1 MYIDITENTTPPSQL
16 AKSQKYFNKVTLFFY
31 DFILYGFISKYA
43 WGCPTKTLD
52 AHYASHITANHLD
65 VGVGTGYLL
74 NRVSF
79 PSATPRLALMDLSLS
94 CLTKTLTRLARYKP
108 ESYGQNV
115 LEPITMNIKKFD
127 SIGINSVMHCIP
139 GSFKEKGIAFR
150 HLKALLNDNGLLF
163 GTTVLSKGV
172 TQNWL
177 SKIFVKFFNRLGV
190 FINNDDSL
198 IDLTEALRK
207 YFQQVDITVVG
218 STAIFSA
225 R

>member
-1 MYIDITENTTPPSQL
+1 MNIDKTENTKPSQL
-16 AKSQKYFNKVTLFFY
+16 VKSQKYFNRVTLFFY
-31 DFILYGFISKYA
+31 DVILYGFISKHG
-43 WGCPTKTLD
+43 WGCSPKTLD
-52 AHYASHITANHLD
+52 AHYASHITGNHLD

-74 NRVSF
+74 DRVSF
-79 PSATPRLALMDLSLS
+79 PGATPRLALMDLSLS

-108 ESYGQNV
+108 ESYGQNI
-115 LEPITMNIKKFD
+115 LKPITMDIYKFD
-127 SIGINSVMHCIP
+127 SVGVNSVMHCIP

-150 HLKALLNDNGLLF
+150 HLKSLLNENGVLF

-172 TQNWL
+172 NKNWL
-177 SKIFVKFFNRLGV
+177 SKIFMKFFNRLGV

-198 IDLTEALRK
+198 NDLTEALRK

>member
-1 MYIDITENTTPPSQL
+1 MNIDKTENTMHPSQL
-16 AKSQKYFNKVTLFFY
+16 IKSQKYFNPVSLFFY
-31 DFILYGFISKYA
+31 DLILYGFISKYA

-65 VGVGTGYLL
+65 VGVGTGFLL
-74 NRVSF
+74 DRVAF

-108 ESYGQNV
+108 ESYEQNI
-115 LEPITMNIKKFD
+115 LEPITMDIKKFD
-127 SIGINSVMHCIP
+127 SIGINSVMHCVP
-139 GSFKEKGIAFR
+139 GGFKEKGIAFH
-150 HLKALLNDNGLLF
+150 HLKSLLNDNGVLF

-172 TQNWL
+172 SKNWL
-177 SKIFVKFFNRLGV
+177 SSVFMQFFNYIGV

-198 IDLTEALRK
+198 DELTEVLRS

>member
-1 MYIDITENTTPPSQL
+1 MIFTKTVYGMPQSKLI
-16 AKSQKYFNKVTLFFY
+16 KSQRYFNRFTLLFY
-31 DFILYGFISKYA
+31 DFILYGFISKHA

-74 NRVSF
+74 DRVTF
-79 PSATPRLALMDLSLS
+79 PSATPRLALMDLSKS

-108 ESYGQNV
+108 ESYGQNI
-115 LEPITMNIKKFD
+115 LEPITLDIKKFD
-127 SIGINSVMHCIP
+127 SICINSVMHCIP
-139 GSFKEKGIAFR
+139 GSFKEKGIAFH
-150 HLKALLNDNGLLF
+150 HLKSLLNDGGVLF
-163 GTTVLSKGV
+163 GTTVLAKGI
-172 TQNWL
+172 NKNGL
-177 SKIFVKFFNRLGV
+177 STIFMKLFNKLGV

-198 IDLTEALRK
+198 SDLTEALQR
-207 YFQQVDITVVG
+207 YFQHVDISVEG